1 MRASSD
7 LPGPRASR
15 PLFWE
20 CQWVWLERDRWSW
33 FVGLPM
39 RVKWFAGTA
48 GVSPAFLG
56 MPMSLTW
63 TRPVILIC

>member
-7 LPGPRASR
+7 LLGPRASR

-39 RVKWFAGTA
+39 RAGRQRSQQITWPMRPP
-48 GVSPAFLG
+48 VS
-56 MPMSLTW
+56 
-63 TRPVILIC
+63 